1 MENDTI
7 EPEVNLIWVGL
18 IVEGGMAM
26 VALLLGWFGFF
37 DHHQSLNEIGLPQ
50 WVYGFTWGVIA
61 TLPMLIGLAAIHYC
75 PIRFL
80 EPMKKFVDEK
90 LHPLFR
96 GSSTFELLLLSLLAG
111 FGEELLFRW
120 CLQGGLTTA
129 LTPWAG
135 AHAATLIG
143 LLIAS
148 ALFGLCHWIN
158 VSYAVTTFVIGLFL
172 GLTMIWSGSFLV
184 PAIAHALY
192 DFIAL
197 IYIVKS
203 GEVKPTL

>member
-1 MENDTI
+1 M
-7 EPEVNLIWVGL
+7 
-18 IVEGGMAM
+18 
-26 VALLLGWFGFF
+26 LLG
-37 DHHQSLNEIGLPQ
+37 
-50 WVYGFTWGVIA
+50 
-61 TLPMLIGLAAIHYC
+61 LAIIHYC

-80 EPMKKFVDEK
+80 EPMKKFVEEK

-96 GSSTFELLLLSLLAG
+96 GSSTFELLLLSLMAG

-120 CLQGGLTTA
+120 CLQGGLTSV
-129 LTPWAG
+129 LVPFAG
-135 AHAATLIG
+135 APTATLIG

-148 ALFGLCHWIN
+148 VAFGMCHWIN
-158 VSYAVTTFVIGLFL
+158 SSYAVTTFVIGLFL

-197 IYIVKS
+197 IYIVRLGNNKS
-203 GEVKPTL
+203 SG